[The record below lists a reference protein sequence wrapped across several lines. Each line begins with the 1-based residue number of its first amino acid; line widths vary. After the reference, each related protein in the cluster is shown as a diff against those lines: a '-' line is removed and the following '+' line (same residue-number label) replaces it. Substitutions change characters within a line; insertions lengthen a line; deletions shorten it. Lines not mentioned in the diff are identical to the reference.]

1 MPLWSPRQSKSTW
14 RPGDEWRGAGSDPS
28 HSRPTGFPKPF
39 RILDALTA
47 TQTQQLAESPRWF
60 PDLWSKS
67 YCERRGQVEAT
78 RTATT
83 YKTKAMLHSWRE
95 CQHYCH
101 HRRLEATSLC
111 HSPAWT
117 GQGTDGAWRMTLDYH
132 KPDRVTTPRAAATS
146 TSTWFWCQAN
156 QHIWHLMRGH

>member
-1 MPLWSPRQSKSTW
+1 MTKKRYTYMETPSCDPKGHKRQVHMKGLKNTCFSVTDRFSTDTNCRWLKMPLWSPRQSKSTW
-14 RPGDEWRGAGSDPS
+14 RPGDEWRGAGSHPS

-39 RILDALTA
+39 PILDALTA

-95 CQHYCH
+95 CQH
-101 HRRLEATSLC
+101 
-111 HSPAWT
+111 
-117 GQGTDGAWRMTLDYH
+117 
-132 KPDRVTTPRAAATS
+132 
-146 TSTWFWCQAN
+146 
-156 QHIWHLMRGH
+156 